1 MTEGIQ
7 MYRGVGTCLHAEGR
21 RTLKLGFHGTNSSLV
36 RSFVRS
42 FVSTTESS
50 NVAFRNFS
58 RYSLS
63 LSNCLIFRLLLG
75 YSIPF
80 QFLATRSPRI
90 SLSFLIVLSFFISLG
105 SFIVIIFYQPTLIT
119 EIFYRIFFASLNRWI
134 LRI

>member
-80 QFLATRSPRI
+80 QFLATRI
-90 SLSFLIVLSFFISLG
+90 SLSSSFLIVLSFFISLG

>member
-1 MTEGIQ
+1 MMEGIQ

-80 QFLATRSPRI
+80 QFLATRI
-90 SLSFLIVLSFFISLG
+90 SLSSSFLIVLSFFISLG

>member
-1 MTEGIQ
+1 MERI
-7 MYRGVGTCLHAEGR
+7 A
-21 RTLKLGFHGTNSSLV
+21 

-63 LSNCLIFRLLLG
+63 LSNYLVSRLLLG
-75 YSIPF
+75 YSIFF
-80 QFLATRSPRI
+80 QFLAIRSLRI
-90 SLSFLIVLSFFISLG
+90 PLPLLTVLSFFISFG
-105 SFIVIIFYQPTLIT
+105 SFIVIIFYQPMLIT

-134 LRI
+134 LRISVNMKLI